1 MSDAIVVGARPNGL
15 IAANLLAD
23 HGWSVLVLE
32 EQDEPGGAVKSGE
45 LTVAGHVHDLFSA
58 FYPFAAASQ
67 VIGGLDLEEH
77 GLRWA
82 HAESV
87 VAHPREDGRCAV
99 LSRDLDRTAASLD
112 AYAPGDG
119 DAWRRLFKIW
129 EKAGEPLVEALHT
142 PFPPIRPAAAMAR
155 ALASAGTARFM
166 RMASSS
172 VRRLAEETFIGESGA
187 DLLAGN
193 ALHADLTPDAAA
205 GGLFGWMLC
214 SLGQQVGYPVV
225 SGGAGNLTAALVH
238 RLRSRGG
245 GVACGERV
253 AHIVVRGRRAVAV
266 RTFDGTEHPAR
277 HAVLADTGAPQ
288 LYRSLI
294 DSEHLPDGLLVD
306 LGRFQY
312 DNSTIK
318 VDWALREPI
327 PWTADAA
334 RGAGTVHVAE
344 GINELAS
351 TSEQLVSRLIPARP
365 SLIMGQYATADP
377 GRSPEGADTAWA
389 YTHVPQQ
396 VRGDAGGNLTG
407 TWDEREIEQFADRV
421 EERVE
426 RLAPGFRGRSLGAT
440 YSVRASSRQRTRTS
454 SGERSTAGRR
464 KLTSSWSS
472 ARHPGISDGRR
483 LQSAVSILRP
493 PRRIPAAAYMV
504 APERTRRG
512 PRSRTGAPVAQP
524 SVSAASP
531 RRRRCDGSR
540 VEVWLRRP
548 EGI

>member
-129 EKAGEPLVEALHT
+129 
-142 PFPPIRPAAAMAR
+142 
-155 ALASAGTARFM
+155 
-166 RMASSS
+166 
-172 VRRLAEETFIGESGA
+172 
-187 DLLAGN
+187 
-193 ALHADLTPDAAA
+193 
-205 GGLFGWMLC
+205 
-214 SLGQQVGYPVV
+214 
-225 SGGAGNLTAALVH
+225 
-238 RLRSRGG
+238 
-245 GVACGERV
+245 
-253 AHIVVRGRRAVAV
+253 
-266 RTFDGTEHPAR
+266 
-277 HAVLADTGAPQ
+277 
-288 LYRSLI
+288 YRSLI

-464 KLTSSWSS
+464 
-472 ARHPGISDGRR
+472 
-483 LQSAVSILRP
+483 
-493 PRRIPAAAYMV
+493 
-504 APERTRRG
+504 
-512 PRSRTGAPVAQP
+512 
-524 SVSAASP
+524 
-531 RRRRCDGSR
+531 
-540 VEVWLRRP
+540 
-548 EGI
+548 

>member
-119 DAWRRLFKIW
+119 DAWRRLFKI
-129 EKAGEPLVEALHT
+129 
-142 PFPPIRPAAAMAR
+142 
-155 ALASAGTARFM
+155 
-166 RMASSS
+166 
-172 VRRLAEETFIGESGA
+172 
-187 DLLAGN
+187 
-193 ALHADLTPDAAA
+193 
-205 GGLFGWMLC
+205 
-214 SLGQQVGYPVV
+214 
-225 SGGAGNLTAALVH
+225 
-238 RLRSRGG
+238 
-245 GVACGERV
+245 
-253 AHIVVRGRRAVAV
+253 
-266 RTFDGTEHPAR
+266 
-277 HAVLADTGAPQ
+277 
-288 LYRSLI
+288 
-294 DSEHLPDGLLVD
+294 
-306 LGRFQY
+306 
-312 DNSTIK
+312 
-318 VDWALREPI
+318 
-327 PWTADAA
+327 
-334 RGAGTVHVAE
+334 
-344 GINELAS
+344 
-351 TSEQLVSRLIPARP
+351 
-365 SLIMGQYATADP
+365 
-377 GRSPEGADTAWA
+377 
-389 YTHVPQQ
+389 
-396 VRGDAGGNLTG
+396 
-407 TWDEREIEQFADRV
+407 
-421 EERVE
+421 
-426 RLAPGFRGRSLGAT
+426 RGRSLGAT

-493 PRRIPAAAYMV
+493 PRRIPAAACMV

>member
-1 MSDAIVVGARPNGL
+1 VSDAIVVGARPNGL

-129 EKAGEPLVEALHT
+129 
-142 PFPPIRPAAAMAR
+142 
-155 ALASAGTARFM
+155 
-166 RMASSS
+166 
-172 VRRLAEETFIGESGA
+172 
-187 DLLAGN
+187 
-193 ALHADLTPDAAA
+193 
-205 GGLFGWMLC
+205 
-214 SLGQQVGYPVV
+214 
-225 SGGAGNLTAALVH
+225 
-238 RLRSRGG
+238 
-245 GVACGERV
+245 
-253 AHIVVRGRRAVAV
+253 
-266 RTFDGTEHPAR
+266 
-277 HAVLADTGAPQ
+277 
-288 LYRSLI
+288 YRSLI

-426 RLAPGFRGRSLGAT
+426 RLAPGFRGLI
-440 YSVRASSRQRTRTS
+440 
-454 SGERSTAGRR
+454 AGRHIFGPR
-464 KLTSSWSS
+464 ELEAANANLVGGAINGGTAQAHQQLVFRPTSGHLGRPETPIGGLYLAS
-472 ARHPGISDGRR
+472 ASAHPGGGVHGGPGANAARTAIAHRR
-483 LQSAVSILRP
+483 A
-493 PRRIPAAAYMV
+493 RRATFGLSGIAATAAM
-504 APERTRRG
+504 RRFSG
-512 PRSRTGAPVAQP
+512 
-524 SVSAASP
+524 
-531 RRRRCDGSR
+531 
-540 VEVWLRRP
+540 
-548 EGI
+548 

>member
-1 MSDAIVVGARPNGL
+1 MSDAIVVGAGPNGL

-45 LTVAGHVHDLFSA
+45 LTAAGHVHDLFSA

-67 VIGGLDLEEH
+67 VIAGLDLEEH
-77 GLRWA
+77 GLRWG

-119 DAWRRLFKIW
+119 DAWRRLFEIW

-155 ALASAGTARFM
+155 ALGPAGTARFM

-172 VRRLAEETFIGESGA
+172 VRRLAEETFTGDGGA

-205 GGLFGWMLC
+205 GGLFGWLLC
-214 SLGQQVGYPVV
+214 SLGQRVGYPVV
-225 SGGAGNLTAALVH
+225 SGGAGNLTAALVR
-238 RLRSRGG
+238 RLRSQGG
-245 GVACGERV
+245 EVACGDRV
-253 AHIVVRGRRAVAV
+253 AKIVVRGRRAVAV
-266 RTFDGTEHPAR
+266 RTADGAEHPAR

-288 LYRSLI
+288 LYGDLI
-294 DSEHLPDGLLVD
+294 ESGHLPDGLLTD
-306 LGRFQY
+306 IARFQY
-312 DNSTIK
+312 DNSTVKI
-318 VDWALREPI
+318 DWALREPI
-327 PWTADAA
+327 PWTAEAA

-344 GINELAS
+344 GIRELAS

-365 SLIMGQYATADP
+365 FLIMGQYATADP
-377 GRSPEGADTAWA
+377 GRSPEGADTVWA

-396 VRGDAGGNLTG
+396 VRGDAGGDLTG
-407 TWDEREIEQFADRV
+407 TWDEREIEQFAGRV

-426 RLAPGFRGRSLGAT
+426 RLAPGFRELI
-440 YSVRASSRQRTRTS
+440 
-454 SGERSTAGRR
+454 AGRHVFGPHELEAANANLVGGAINGGTAQAHQQLIFR
-464 KLTSSWSS
+464 PTPGHLGRPETPIGGLYLAS
-472 ARHPGISDGRR
+472 ASAHPGGGVHGGPGANAARAAIAHRRARRATFGLSSVAAAAAMRR
-483 LQSAVSILRP
+483 L
-493 PRRIPAAAYMV
+493 
-504 APERTRRG
+504 
-512 PRSRTGAPVAQP
+512 SR
-524 SVSAASP
+524 
-531 RRRRCDGSR
+531 
-540 VEVWLRRP
+540 
-548 EGI
+548 

>member
-112 AYAPGDG
+112 AYAPGNG

-129 EKAGEPLVEALHT
+129 
-142 PFPPIRPAAAMAR
+142 
-155 ALASAGTARFM
+155 
-166 RMASSS
+166 
-172 VRRLAEETFIGESGA
+172 
-187 DLLAGN
+187 
-193 ALHADLTPDAAA
+193 
-205 GGLFGWMLC
+205 
-214 SLGQQVGYPVV
+214 
-225 SGGAGNLTAALVH
+225 
-238 RLRSRGG
+238 
-245 GVACGERV
+245 
-253 AHIVVRGRRAVAV
+253 
-266 RTFDGTEHPAR
+266 
-277 HAVLADTGAPQ
+277 
-288 LYRSLI
+288 YRSLI

-493 PRRIPAAAYMV
+493 PRRIPAAACMV